1 MIKKNRRVY
10 KKPQPKEKA
19 TVYVFNDNKQFDIV
33 IRKHPKTTK
42 ISEWVRIAGNKMR
55 NVITGEERNIT
66 QKEKRKASSAFGGL
80 KVSYRVIKNTFKGKG
95 NEYIYV
101 FEFSIQVTDINQL
114 KKEIKSI
121 IEKLKRRFGEIIFI
135 RVLLYKEEHQP
146 IIHIWVKKVD
156 GTEIETTTAEL
167 ETLWKNG
174 KVTIIKV
181 TKNNIES
188 LASYFCNQGIHKEL
202 YPTGIKVWSPST
214 NIEEIETLEDIDYE
228 QAEEIVKGCKQTYGK
243 SLSFTDS
250 WTNQEIQQI
259 TYESYNRPQEMKLR
273 KVPTTTTKY
282 KGTILKD
289 YKKKQEEQVD
299 KNFAEIEKL
308 TTGVKWFK
316 VEILDQNLCQ
326 VIFKNG
332 NTSKQMDTQQAL
344 RFVKY
349 LLNKNKFLGG
359 NKNDRKRN
367 E

>member
-1 MIKKNRRVY
+1 
-10 KKPQPKEKA
+10 
-19 TVYVFNDNKQFDIV
+19 
-33 IRKHPKTTK
+33 
-42 ISEWVRIAGNKMR
+42 
-55 NVITGEERNIT
+55 
-66 QKEKRKASSAFGGL
+66 
-80 KVSYRVIKNTFKGKG
+80 
-95 NEYIYV
+95 
-101 FEFSIQVTDINQL
+101 
-114 KKEIKSI
+114 
-121 IEKLKRRFGEIIFI
+121 
-135 RVLLYKEEHQP
+135 
-146 IIHIWVKKVD
+146 
-156 GTEIETTTAEL
+156 
-167 ETLWKNG
+167 
-174 KVTIIKV
+174 
-181 TKNNIES
+181 
-188 LASYFCNQGIHKEL
+188 
-202 YPTGIKVWSPST
+202 
-214 NIEEIETLEDIDYE
+214 
-228 QAEEIVKGCKQTYGK
+228 
-243 SLSFTDS
+243 
-250 WTNQEIQQI
+250 
-259 TYESYNRPQEMKLR
+259 MKLR